1 MRLEANGMHYR
12 ELNARLRSLLA
23 AGEREIEVD
32 GVNGQRYVA
41 AGFRGDGVRLAL
53 RGVAGNDLACFMGP
67 GMLVEVLGNAQDGAG
82 NTMGAGKVVI
92 RGRAGDIVGYAMRG
106 GKIFVGGDVGYR
118 VGIHMKAYQDQV
130 PVIVIGG
137 NTGSFL
143 GEYMAGG
150 VIIVLGLN
158 SKSGPEVGSFLGTGM
173 HGGTIYVRGRVEG
186 RCLGEGAAVAELD
199 EADWRELAPYLE
211 EYCADFGLD
220 VEKVLAGDFVKIV
233 PKSHRPYGSLYAY

>member
-1 MRLEANGMHYR
+1 MRLDANGMHYR
-12 ELNARLRSLLA
+12 ELNARLRALLA

-41 AGFRGDGVRLAL
+41 AGFRGDGVRLTL

-67 GMLVEVLGNAQDGAG
+67 GVLVEVLGNAQDGVG
-82 NTMGAGKVVI
+82 NTMGAGKVVV
-92 RGRAGDIVGYAMRG
+92 RGMAGDIVGYAMRG

-150 VIIVLGLN
+150 IIIVLGLGN
-158 SKSGPEVGSFLGTGM
+158 AGGPQVGSFLGTGM
-173 HGGTIYVRGRVEG
+173 HGGAIYVRGRVAPQ
-186 RCLGEGAAVAELD
+186 CLGEGAAMVEPD
-199 EADWRELAPYLE
+199 EADREKLALYVG

-220 VEKVLAGDFVKIV
+220 PDEVLAADFVKVV